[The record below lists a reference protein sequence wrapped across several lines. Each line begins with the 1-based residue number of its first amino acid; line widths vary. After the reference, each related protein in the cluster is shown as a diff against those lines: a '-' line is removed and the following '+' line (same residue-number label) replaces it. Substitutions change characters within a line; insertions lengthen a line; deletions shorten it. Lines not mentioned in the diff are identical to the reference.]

1 MMRSPKQSRRRE
13 VRVTFEGGKTLDTE
27 INGTE
32 EEITSYYKDNQFN
45 LGVAGNDDM
54 RTAVGV
60 EFLDA
65 QPR

>member
-1 MMRSPKQSRRRE
+1 M
-13 VRVTFEGGKTLDTE
+13 TFEGGKTLDTE

-32 EEITSYYKDNQFN
+32 EEITRYYKDNQFN